1 MKKKRSHQKYP
12 KNLYFLATIIFAV
25 ILLVLVF
32 ASFNKNMS
40 GGKEMSQSK
49 IENLSDTYPEHP
61 NLENCENTSKRN
73 FCIGDVAE
81 INNDINL
88 CYQITD
94 PDIKNF
100 CIARI
105 SLDRNL
111 CSRLSDEGLRGA
123 CLESIEL
130 KINWSRG
137 L

>member
-1 MKKKRSHQKYP
+1 MKNKKSNFEKWKKYFFVFV
-12 KNLYFLATIIFAV
+12 FLFLVSLIFAA
-25 ILLVLVF
+25 IFLFTLKKITEPEF
-32 ASFNKNMS
+32 CDNITKN
-40 GGKEMSQSK
+40 
-49 IENLSDTYPEHP
+49 YPEHP
-61 NLENCENTSKRN
+61 NITECACTEKRD

-111 CSRLSDEGLRGA
+111 CSRLLDEGLRGA

-130 KINWSRG
+130 KINWSKG